1 MSADAAMTLAVAV
14 FFPLVTGYALLGF
27 PSAFGNKGPLPR
39 YTFVCESYSWV
50 ERLTLKCWRSSYW
63 VRDHCWHN
71 SDNPQC
77 CRCGKYHPDYYK
89 EN

>member
-1 MSADAAMTLAVAV
+1 MSEDAAMTLAVAV

-27 PSAFGNKGPLPR
+27 PGAFRNKGPLPR
-39 YTFVCESYSWV
+39 YTFVCESYSWI
-50 ERLTLKCWRSSYW
+50 ERLTLKYWRSSYW

-71 SDNPQC
+71 QDNPQC
-77 CRCGKYHPDYYK
+77 CRCGKCHPDYHK